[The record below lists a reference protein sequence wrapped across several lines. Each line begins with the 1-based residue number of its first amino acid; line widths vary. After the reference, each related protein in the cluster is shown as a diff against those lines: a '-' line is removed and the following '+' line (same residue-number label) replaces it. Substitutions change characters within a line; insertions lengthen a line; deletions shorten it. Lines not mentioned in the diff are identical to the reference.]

1 MILGSPKM
9 TELFRGMKED
19 TKGMPEIGESSRGL
33 GVRPGFDVPATDP
46 GDLVRP
52 GQGGMS
58 VSPDDPQSLPYF
70 RRPPA
75 LGGTSKDPVWR
86 ISEADLGNDLH
97 YRPDPARSGHGFV
110 EPSRSMTLAE
120 YQRALAQTQRLWQKT

>member
-1 MILGSPKM
+1 M
-9 TELFRGMKED
+9 TELFRGMKENAN
-19 TKGMPEIGESSRGL
+19 GMPEIGESSRCL
-33 GVRPGFDVPATDP
+33 GVRPGFDVPVTDP
-46 GDLVRP
+46 GDLVRS

-86 ISEADLGNDLH
+86 IMDVELGPDLR
-97 YRPDPARSGHGFV
+97 YRPDPARAGHGFV

-120 YQRALAQTQRLWQKT
+120 YRRALALTQSSWQKT

>member
-1 MILGSPKM
+1 M

-19 TKGMPEIGESSRGL
+19 ANGMPEIGEISRGL
-33 GVRPGFDVPATDP
+33 GVRPGFDVRAKDL
-46 GDLVRP
+46 GDLVGS

-86 ISEADLGNDLH
+86 ITVADLGPDLQ
-97 YRPDPARSGHGFV
+97 YRPDPTHAGHGFV

-120 YQRALAQTQRLWQKT
+120 YQQALAQTQRHWQKT

>member
-1 MILGSPKM
+1 M
-9 TELFRGMKED
+9 TELFRGMKEGAS
-19 TKGMPEIGESSRGL
+19 GMPEIGESSRSL
-33 GVRPGFDVPATDP
+33 GVRPGIDVPATNP
-46 GDLVRP
+46 GDLVRS

-75 LGGTSKDPVWR
+75 LGGTSRDPVWR
-86 ISEADLGNDLH
+86 ITEAELGTDLL
-97 YRPDPARSGHGFV
+97 YRPDPARAGHGFV

-120 YQRALAQTQRLWQKT
+120 YQRALAQTQRFWHKI